1 MPTTA
6 QDIEQVTAK
15 RKEATALAAQAGGL
29 TAGARTFEDK
39 VMEGVRGARAARGVS
54 SLEEAVG
61 YTTGQLASAPAE
73 MRARL
78 ADVSP
83 LQTDV
88 LTGRQTGQTLSTL
101 ATLGEVSRGREGTI
115 QEVVGAGTNRL
126 LAQADVKRAEA
137 ERAATEAETLTNQ
150 IRLQEDLKK
159 REFDEW
165 EARER
170 LDLAKKQEARLGAG
184 GTGTAGEREAK
195 RIRDAAMA
203 DAAGG
208 LNSENFA
215 KKYGDSG
222 LSAWELINLYNQN
235 SPYGAMEETPEQFGK
250 WVETEP
256 EGTTTQWQ
264 TIQDVKQEAY
274 QAELKGASQEE
285 INSYIRQQGFEPWEI
300 NYVYTGRPGQMGTP
314 TP

>member
-15 RKEATALAAQAGGL
+15 RKEATALASQAGAL

-39 VMEGVRGARAARGVS
+39 VMEGVRGARAERGVS
-54 SLEEAVG
+54 TLEEAVG

-78 ADVSP
+78 ADVNP

-88 LTGRQTGQTLSTL
+88 LTGRQTGQTLGTL

-170 LDLAKKQEARLGAG
+170 LDLAKKQESRLGAG
-184 GTGTAGEREAK
+184 GDEELTPGQQEEVDERDRMAKSAVWAGIQDGTITSEEDI
-195 RIRDAAMA
+195 RIS
-203 DAAGG
+203 
-208 LNSENFA
+208 L
-215 KKYGDSG
+215 
-222 LSAWELINLYNQN
+222 LSAGSSPNNEFFSDLYGMITTQ
-235 SPYGAMEETPEQFGK
+235 APE
-250 WVETEP
+250 
-256 EGTTTQWQ
+256 EGTWGVSNIFERIGSFFRGLPRTET
-264 TIQDVKQEAY
+264 
-274 QAELKGASQEE
+274 LPRGRGA
-285 INSYIRQQGFEPWEI
+285 
-300 NYVYTGRPGQMGTP
+300 
-314 TP
+314 